1 MKAFVSY
8 AIDDQDEFVPTY
20 IAEQLRTEN
29 FAVTSSY
36 YEYRGKLKTET
47 KQGIRAAHLYIGLIT
62 ANGMEKNRVLH
73 EYNFA
78 TKENIPALLLSED
91 TIKIDPAIAKQGNVV
106 FFNRHQPER
115 AESIIQRKLTD
126 HGKDQKA
133 SKQDTYAWMLGGR
146 VMRSVLNFLVKIGS
160 HPRF

>member
-8 AIDDQDEFVPTY
+8 AINDQDEFVPTY
-20 IAEQLRTEN
+20 IAEQLRNEN

-47 KQGIRAAHLYIGLIT
+47 KQSIRAAHLYIGLIT

-73 EYNFA
+73 EYQFA
-78 TKENIPALLLSED
+78 SKENIPALLLSED
-91 TIKIDPAIAKQGNVV
+91 TIKIDPDVAKKGNVV
-106 FFNRHQPER
+106 FFNRQNSER
-115 AESIIQRKLTD
+115 AKSIIQRKLTD
-126 HGKDQKA
+126 HGKEADT

-146 VMRSVLNFLVKIGS
+146 ALKSILNFLVKIGS
-160 HPRF
+160 HQRF